1 MLQVENLTKTYG
13 SEIKY
18 QALKGINLTVADGE
32 FIGIMG
38 PSGSGKS
45 TFLNLLATIDKPT
58 SGHILLNGSDPNQL
72 NQEEIA
78 KFRRRELGF
87 IFQSFNLMPTLTVE
101 ENIVLPLTL
110 DGTKI
115 SVMKKQLSVLAERL
129 GIASLLKKRIAEI
142 SGGQAQRV
150 AVARAMIHQPQLLL
164 ADEPTGNLDTKSS
177 KDVMQLLQQLN
188 EKEHATILMVT
199 HDPLAASYCK
209 RIVFIKDGELID
221 EIHQAD
227 SQKQFYDEIMVKLA
241 EIEGADNEF

>member
-1 MLQVENLTKTYG
+1 MLQVENLSKIYG
-13 SEIKY
+13 EEIKY
-18 QALKGINLTVADGE
+18 EALTNLNLTVEDGE

-45 TFLNLLATIDKPT
+45 TFLNLLATIDQPT
-58 SGHILLNGSDPNQL
+58 SGQILLNGKNPNQL

-110 DGTKI
+110 DGEKL
-115 SVMKKQLSVLAERL
+115 SVMKKQLNILANRL
-129 GIASLLKKRIAEI
+129 GITSLLKKRIAEI

-188 EKEHATILMVT
+188 ENEQATILMVT

-209 RIVFIKDGELID
+209 RIVFIKDGQLVD
-221 EIHQAD
+221 EIHHLGN
-227 SQKQFYDEIMVKLA
+227 QKIFYDEIMMKLA
-241 EIEGADNEF
+241 EIEGVDSEF

>member
-1 MLQVENLTKTYG
+1 MLQIEKLRKTYG
-13 SEIKY
+13 TEIKY
-18 QALKGINLTVADGE
+18 EALKGIDLTVEDSE

-45 TFLNLLATIDKPT
+45 TLLNLLATIDQPT
-58 SGHILLNGSDPNQL
+58 SGNILLNGNNPNKL

-87 IFQSFNLMPTLTVE
+87 VFQSFNLMPTLTVE

-110 DGTKI
+110 DGEKI
-115 SVMKKQLSVLAERL
+115 AVMDKALKILADRL

-177 KDVMQLLQQLN
+177 KDVMQLLQTLN
-188 EKEHATILMVT
+188 QEEKATILMVT
-199 HDPLAASYCK
+199 HDPLAASYCQ
-209 RIVFIKDGELID
+209 RIVFIKDGQLVD
-221 EIHQAD
+221 EIHQREG
-227 SQKQFYDEIMVKLA
+227 QKQFYDEIMVKLA
-241 EIEGADNEF
+241 EIEGVENEF

>member
-1 MLQVENLTKTYG
+1 MLQVENLSKTYG
-13 SEIKY
+13 EEIKY
-18 QALKGINLTVADGE
+18 EALKGLNLTVNDGE

-45 TFLNLLATIDKPT
+45 TFLNLLATIDQPT
-58 SGHILLNGSDPNQL
+58 SGQILLNGKNPNQL
-72 NQEEIA
+72 NQEQIA

-110 DGTKI
+110 DGEKI
-115 SVMKKQLSVLAERL
+115 SVMKRQLNLLADRL
-129 GIASLLKKRIAEI
+129 GIAGLLKKRIAEI

-188 EKEHATILMVT
+188 ENEQATILMVT

-209 RIVFIKDGELID
+209 RIVFIKDGQLVD
-221 EIHQAD
+221 EIHHLGN
-227 SQKQFYDEIMVKLA
+227 QKMFYDEIMMKLA
-241 EIEGADNEF
+241 EIEGVDSEF

>member
-1 MLQVENLTKTYG
+1 MLQVKNLSKTYG
-13 SEIKY
+13 DEIKY
-18 QALKGINLTVADGE
+18 QALKGLDLTVEDGE

-45 TFLNLLATIDKPT
+45 TFLNLLATIDQPT
-58 SGHILLNGSDPNQL
+58 SGEIVLNGKNPHKLD
-72 NQEEIA
+72 QEAIA

-110 DGTKI
+110 DGEKI
-115 SVMKKQLSVLAERL
+115 NVMKRKLHQLAEKL
-129 GIASLLKKRIAEI
+129 GIAPLLTKRIGEI

-177 KDVMQLLQQLN
+177 KDVMKLLQQLN
-188 EKEHATILMVT
+188 
-199 HDPLAASYCK
+199 
-209 RIVFIKDGELID
+209 R
-221 EIHQAD
+221 
-227 SQKQFYDEIMVKLA
+227 
-241 EIEGADNEF
+241 

>member
-1 MLQVENLTKTYG
+1 MLQVENLSKTYG
-13 SEIKY
+13 EEIKY
-18 QALKGINLTVADGE
+18 EALKGLNLTVNDSE

-45 TFLNLLATIDKPT
+45 TFLNLLATIDQPT
-58 SGHILLNGSDPNQL
+58 SGQILLNGKNPNQL
-72 NQEEIA
+72 NQEQIA

-110 DGTKI
+110 DGEKI
-115 SVMKKQLSVLAERL
+115 SVMKRQLNLLADRL
-129 GIASLLKKRIAEI
+129 GIAGLLKKRIAEI

-188 EKEHATILMVT
+188 ENEQATILMVT

-209 RIVFIKDGELID
+209 RIVFIKDGQLVD
-221 EIHQAD
+221 EIHQLGN
-227 SQKQFYDEIMVKLA
+227 QKMFYDEIMMKLA
-241 EIEGADNEF
+241 EIEGVDSEF

>member
-1 MLQVENLTKTYG
+1 MLQVKNLSKTYG
-13 SEIKY
+13 DEIKY
-18 QALKGINLTVADGE
+18 QALKGLDLTVEDGE

-45 TFLNLLATIDKPT
+45 TFLNLLATIDQPT
-58 SGHILLNGSDPNQL
+58 SGEIVLNGKNPHKLD
-72 NQEEIA
+72 QEAIA

-110 DGTKI
+110 DGEKI
-115 SVMKKQLSVLAERL
+115 NVMKRKLHQLAEKL
-129 GIASLLKKRIAEI
+129 GIAPLLTKRIGEI

-177 KDVMQLLQQLN
+177 KDVMKLLQQLN
-188 EKEHATILMVT
+188 RGEQATILMVT
-199 HDPLAASYCK
+199 HDPLAASYCQ
-209 RIVFIKDGELID
+209 RIVFIKDGELVG
-221 EIHQAD
+221 EIKQQQG
-227 SQKQFYDEIMVKLA
+227 QKQFYDEIMTNLA
-241 EIEGADNEF
+241 MIEGVENEF